1 MHHAAEH
8 RLGVALVTAAAVAWS
23 LAGFFTRLIPLD
35 AWTIL
40 FWRGIFGGF
49 FISLYVIAHYRART
63 LAVTRAMGWPGLLV
77 TCLSTLGMTTFIP
90 ALKLTSVANVAI
102 ICATGPFVAAVIAW
116 LWLRER
122 VSPLT
127 LGGSL
132 LAFAGVALTVAG
144 AGGGMGSLSGDVL
157 AFVMTSAI
165 AAMTVALRRYREVP
179 MLPTACL
186 SNFLGS
192 LVSLAFAA
200 RLSLGPQDLV
210 HLALFGF
217 VQMSLGITFFT
228 IGSRLIPAA
237 EAALITVLETPLAPL
252 WVWLAF
258 DEKVSPQVLIG
269 GGVVMVAVIGHVLL
283 QGRLRRSLSP
293 PLTSG
298 S

>member
-49 FISLYVIAHYRART
+49 FISLYVIAHYRGRT
-63 LAVTRAMGWPGLLV
+63 LAVTRAMGWPGLLI

-122 VSPLT
+122 VSGLT
-127 LGGSL
+127 LGASL

-144 AGGGMGSLSGDVL
+144 AGGSAGSLSGDIL

-165 AAMTVALRRYREVP
+165 AAMTVALRRYRGVP

-192 LVSLAFAA
+192 VISLAFAA
-200 RLSLGPQDLV
+200 PLAVGAVDLGN
-210 HLALFGF
+210 LALFGL
-217 VQMSLGITFFT
+217 VQMSLGLTFFT

-237 EAALITVLETPLAPL
+237 EAALISVLETPLAPL

-258 DEKVSPQVLIG
+258 DERVSPQALIG
-269 GGVVMVAVIGHVLL
+269 GGVVMIAVIGHVLL
-283 QGRLRRSLSP
+283 QGRLRRPLSP
-293 PLTSG
+293 PLASG

>member
-1 MHHAAEH
+1 MHHVAEH
-8 RLGVALVTAAAVAWS
+8 RLGVALVAAAAVAWS

-40 FWRGIFGGF
+40 FWRGVFGGF
-49 FISLYVIAHYRART
+49 FISLYVIAHYRGRT

-102 ICATGPFVAAVIAW
+102 IGATGPFVAAVIAW

-122 VSPLT
+122 VSALT
-127 LGGSL
+127 LGGSM

-144 AGGGMGSLSGDVL
+144 AGGGAGSLSGDVL

-200 RLSLGPQDLV
+200 PLAAGTVDLGN
-210 HLALFGF
+210 LALFGF
-217 VQMSLGITFFT
+217 VQMSLGLTLFT

-237 EAALITVLETPLAPL
+237 ETALLSALETPLAPL

-283 QGRLRRSLSP
+283 QGRLRCPLSR
-293 PLTSG
+293 PLASG
-298 S
+298 G

>member
-1 MHHAAEH
+1 
-8 RLGVALVTAAAVAWS
+8 
-23 LAGFFTRLIPLD
+23 
-35 AWTIL
+35 
-40 FWRGIFGGF
+40 
-49 FISLYVIAHYRART
+49 
-63 LAVTRAMGWPGLLV
+63 MGWPGLLI
-77 TCLSTLGMTTFIP
+77 TCLSTLGMTSFIP

-102 ICATGPFVAAVIAW
+102 ISATGPFVAAVIAW

-127 LGGSL
+127 LGGSM

-144 AGGGMGSLSGDVL
+144 AGGGAGSLSGDVL

-165 AAMTVALRRYREVP
+165 AAMTVALRRYRGVP

-192 LVSLAFAA
+192 LVSLIFAA
-200 RLSLGPQDLV
+200 PLAAGAVDLGN
-210 HLALFGF
+210 LALFGL
-217 VQMSLGITFFT
+217 VQMSLGLTFFT

-237 EAALITVLETPLAPL
+237 EAALISVLETPLAPL

-258 DEKVSPQVLIG
+258 DERVSSHALIG
-269 GGVVMVAVIGHVLL
+269 GGVVMIAVIGHVLL
-283 QGRLRRSLSP
+283 QGRLRRPLSP
-293 PLTSG
+293 PLVSG

>member
-8 RLGVALVTAAAVAWS
+8 RLGVALVTGAAVAWS

-40 FWRGIFGGF
+40 FWRGVFGGF
-49 FISLYVIAHYRART
+49 FISLYVIAHYRGRT

-127 LGGSL
+127 LAGSL

-144 AGGGMGSLSGDVL
+144 AGGGVGSLSGDVL

-217 VQMSLGITFFT
+217 VQMSLGLTFFT

-258 DEKVSPQVLIG
+258 DEKVSLHALIG
-269 GGVVMVAVIGHVLL
+269 GGVVMIAVIGHVLL
-283 QGRLRRSLSP
+283 QGRLARPLGRSLA
-293 PLTSG
+293 SG

>member
-1 MHHAAEH
+1 MHQTAEH
-8 RLGVALVTAAAVAWS
+8 RMGMALVTAAAVAWS

-49 FISLYVIAHYRART
+49 FIALYVVGHYRGRT
-63 LAVTRAMGWPGLLV
+63 LAVTRAMGWPGLLI

-102 ICATGPFVAAVIAW
+102 ICATAPFVAAVIAW

-122 VSPLT
+122 ASPLT
-127 LGGSL
+127 LGASL

-144 AGGGMGSLSGDVL
+144 AGGGANSLSGDIL

-200 RLSLGPQDLV
+200 PLSVGQQDLV

-217 VQMSLGITFFT
+217 VQMSLGLTFFT

-237 EAALITVLETPLAPL
+237 ETALISVLETPLAPL

-258 DEKVSPQVLIG
+258 DERVSPRALIG

-283 QGRLRRSLSP
+283 QGRLRRPLGP
-293 PLTSG
+293 PLASG
-298 S
+298 G

>member
-49 FISLYVIAHYRART
+49 FISLYVIAHYRGRT
-63 LAVTRAMGWPGLLV
+63 LAVTRAMGWPGLLI

-144 AGGGMGSLSGDVL
+144 AGGGAGSLSGDIL

-165 AAMTVALRRYREVP
+165 AAMTVALRRYRGVP

-192 LVSLAFAA
+192 VISLAFAA
-200 RLSLGPQDLV
+200 PLAVGAVDLGN
-210 HLALFGF
+210 LALFGL
-217 VQMSLGITFFT
+217 VQMSLGLTFFT

-237 EAALITVLETPLAPL
+237 EAALISVLETPLAPL

-258 DEKVSPQVLIG
+258 DERVSPQALIG
-269 GGVVMVAVIGHVLL
+269 GGVVMIAVIGHVLL
-283 QGRLRRSLSP
+283 QGRLRRPLSP
-293 PLTSG
+293 PLASG